1 MERAH
6 SVEAVWDELLLD
18 SQFIFE
24 VVHSFRS
31 NNQPLFSFHLF
42 RNHLKEL
49 LPPIKTGSVII
60 DLARL
65 CLQDVWFDRYIYEEL
80 ARALESESDMMASP
94 EARVLSDIR
103 TMFENK
109 NLILS
114 GEIKRSE
121 LMSSI
126 SAQIASFNSQQIAY
140 FTEAATFGLFI
151 CIQTIE
157 YNF

>member
-18 SQFIFE
+18 SQFICQ

-31 NNQPLFSFHLF
+31 NNQPYFSFHLF
-42 RNHLKEL
+42 IIHLKEL
-49 LPPIKTGSVII
+49 LPPIETGSVNI

-65 CLQDVWFDRYIYEEL
+65 YLQDVWFDEYRYEEL
-80 ARALESESDMMASP
+80 ARALESESDIMASP

-121 LMSSI
+121 LISSI
-126 SAQIASFNSQQIAY
+126 SAQIASLNSQQLAF
-140 FTEAATFGLFI
+140 FTKAATFGLLR
-151 CIQTIE
+151 C
-157 YNF
+157 